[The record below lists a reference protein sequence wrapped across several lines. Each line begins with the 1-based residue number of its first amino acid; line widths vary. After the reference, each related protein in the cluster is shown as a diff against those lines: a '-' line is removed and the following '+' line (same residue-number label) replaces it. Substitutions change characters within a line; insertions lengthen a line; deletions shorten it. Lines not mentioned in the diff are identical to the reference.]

1 MYKNKRVARSYPNG
15 SRVCLT
21 GTNDSYCSVSAG
33 TSGTVLGVDGAGN
46 VLVRWDDGHLMSVN
60 SVTDGFVRTR

>member
-21 GTNDSYCSVSAG
+21 GTSDPYCSVQSG
-33 TSGTVLGVDGAGN
+33 VSGTVLGVDGAGN

-60 SVTDGFVRTR
+60 SVMDGFVRTR

>member
-21 GTNDSYCSVSAG
+21 GTSDPYCSVPVG
-33 TSGTVLGVDGAGN
+33 VSGTVLGVDGAGN

-60 SVTDGFVRTR
+60 SVMDGFVRIK